1 MRSWSRASH
10 NNNNNSLQINR
21 SYSPQASKSATS
33 NAKSLSSLTENKS
46 YSHNDDDGVEDEVDV
61 ENQSEQNGEEEDEYD
76 WSDEEFTFEG
86 ASLLDEE
93 DNDKV
98 TTFTAATRLLEK
110 RKEMMDVHGALKAK
124 KEEYHIRLKA
134 IKEKE
139 RQLGKK
145 RNDLTDN
152 IIELDKFIGV
162 CV

>member
-1 MRSWSRASH
+1 MKSWSRAS
-10 NNNNNSLQINR
+10 NNNNSLQINR
-21 SYSPQASKSATS
+21 SYSPQASKSTAS
-33 NAKSLSSLTENKS
+33 NAKSLSSFTENKS
-46 YSHNDDDGVEDEVDV
+46 YSHNDDEVEDEVDV
-61 ENQSEQNGEEEDEYD
+61 ENQSEQNEDEEDEYD

-162 CV
+162 CA

>member
-1 MRSWSRASH
+1 MRSWSRAS

-33 NAKSLSSLTENKS
+33 NAKSLSSVTENKS
-46 YSHNDDDGVEDEVDV
+46 YSHNDDDEVEDEVDV
-61 ENQSEQNGEEEDEYD
+61 ENHSEQNGEEDEYD

-86 ASLLDEE
+86 GSLDEE